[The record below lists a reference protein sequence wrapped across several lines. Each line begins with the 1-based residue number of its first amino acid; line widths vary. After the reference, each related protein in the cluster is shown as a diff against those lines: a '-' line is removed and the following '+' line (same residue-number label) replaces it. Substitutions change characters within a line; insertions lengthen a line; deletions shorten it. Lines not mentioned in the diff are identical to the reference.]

1 MEHKNY
7 TVVTEFVLLGLSQNQ
22 EVQMILFF
30 FFLLFYMIILPGN
43 ILIILTIWGDSKLGS
58 PMYFFLANLAF
69 LDICY
74 CSVTPPRM
82 LADFFSHRKTISYSA
97 CMAQLFFLHFLGATE
112 AFLLMVMEYDCYV
125 AICKLLHYTRL
136 VNRGVCCVLVG
147 ATWGGGFIHGI
158 ILFALSI
165 HRPLCGPNI
174 LDNCFCDVHQLV
186 KLTCANTYITELL
199 MFLNNGV
206 VIVMCFTLLLI
217 SYTVLLLKLWT
228 QSSKAKNKVAST
240 YVSHI
245 IVVFV
250 MCGPAMYIYG
260 LPFQAVPMEKVVA
273 VFHMVIFPLTNPMIY
288 TLRNKEIK
296 GSMWKMI
303 SKYIF
308 CIVFSMPVLCRR
320 FYGFVGDHDRV
331 RIAGLKL
338 ENGAQKGREDW

>member
-1 MEHKNY
+1 MQNGNEQENY
-7 TVVTEFVLLGLSQNQ
+7 TLVTEFVLLGLTQNH
-22 EVQMILFF
+22 EVQIILFF

-43 ILIILTIWGDSKLGS
+43 ILIIFTIWGNSQLGS

-74 CSVTPPRM
+74 CFITPPKM
-82 LADFFSHRKTISYSA
+82 LADFFSHRNTISYNA
-97 CMAQLFFLHFLGATE
+97 CMAQLFFLHFLGAAE
-112 AFLLMVMEYDCYV
+112 AFLLMVMAYDRYV
-125 AICKLLHYTRL
+125 AICKPLHYNRL
-136 VNRGVCCVLVG
+136 VNRGVCWVLVG

-165 HRPLCGPNI
+165 HLPLCGPNI
-174 LDNCFCDVHQLV
+174 LDNFFCDAHQLI
-186 KLTCANTYITELL
+186 KLACANTSIMELL

-217 SYTVLLLKLWT
+217 SYTILLLKLQT

-240 YVSHI
+240 CVSHI

-250 MCGPAMYIYG
+250 MCGPAVYIYG

-273 VFHMVIFPLTNPMIY
+273 VFHTVIFPLMNPMIY

-296 GSMWKMI
+296 GLMWKLV
-303 SKYIF
+303 SKHI
-308 CIVFSMPVLCRR
+308 LQR
-320 FYGFVGDHDRV
+320 
-331 RIAGLKL
+331 
-338 ENGAQKGREDW
+338 